1 MTANRR
7 HVLQALGTAG
17 LGSAAAGTETGVNV
31 SRITEAARAS
41 TEVMPRYPTEQY
53 L

>member
-1 MTANRR
+1 MQANCR
-7 HVLQALGTAG
+7 HFLQALGTAG
-17 LGSAAAGTETGVNV
+17 LGSGAGGTATGVNV
-31 SRITEAARAS
+31 RRITEAARTS